1 MHRLMLPLLL
11 ACCAAGHAAE
21 PPVAHYGQEA
31 TGDDANA
38 PGGQLR
44 EQVIMRAVADY
55 LGEHPEE
62 WMPSETDVEAALPA
76 FRQSVACLPY
86 PPAASM
92 DDPETGRF
100 IVAGLIAGNSAQRFL
115 HRNFGGGRLLF
126 QQADTEAFDAT
137 HKLAQK
143 LEAQG
148 KFSFA
153 TPSCAPRPMPTGRGI
168 TAHPCP
174 RRPMKRP
181 RSTRRPSSSP
191 ASRRRKGSRRKRG
204 RGSRRPWRA
213 RMLAHA

>member
-153 TPSCAPRPMPTGRGI
+153 TPEL
-168 TAHPCP
+168 
-174 RRPMKRP
+174 
-181 RSTRRPSSSP
+181 
-191 ASRRRKGSRRKRG
+191 
-204 RGSRRPWRA
+204 RA
-213 RMLAHA
+213 QAHAYWTRDHGASLSTPANEKAAFDPKALFITCEQAPQR